1 MGEPGERAGPDGPET
16 AHPRAV
22 AQATVG
28 SFEVFH
34 LRFPPL
40 FRHGI
45 VDPARGYLAFA
56 LAGAVHKTFQRTSST
71 LAEGSFMSIPAGAA
85 HASAFG
91 VEGCQVLVIRARDE
105 EGQRLVG
112 SLLEGP
118 ARRPA
123 RGASVLGWQLAGEL
137 RCRDASSALALE
149 GLALEL
155 LARAGR
161 ATLPE
166 AGSRQPWVETVRELL
181 DAATPRPITLRELGA
196 TVGRH
201 PAQVAR
207 AFRQAHGVSVAEYT
221 RWLRLE
227 WATVAVTS
235 TDDPLSRIA
244 LDAGF
249 ADQSHFTRCFRR
261 HHGVTPG
268 RYRELVRA

>member
-1 MGEPGERAGPDGPET
+1 MGRPTERTRADVPET
-16 AHPRAV
+16 APPRAV
-22 AQATVG
+22 AQAAVG

-34 LRFPPL
+34 LRFPPW
-40 FRHGI
+40 FRHGV
-45 VDPARGYLAFA
+45 VDPPRGYLAFA
-56 LAGAVHKTFQRTSST
+56 LAGAVHKTFDRTSST

-85 HASAFG
+85 HKSDFG
-91 VEGCQVLVIRARDE
+91 AEGCQVLVIRARDE

-112 SLLEGP
+112 SLL
-118 ARRPA
+118 RRPA
-123 RGASVLGWQLAGEL
+123 QAPARAASILGWQLAGEL
-137 RCRDASSALALE
+137 RCRDASSPLALE
-149 GLALEL
+149 GLTLEL

-161 ATLPE
+161 ATLPDV
-166 AGSRQPWVETVRELL
+166 RPQPWVGVVRELL
-181 DAATPRPITLRELGA
+181 DAAAPRPITLRELA
-196 TVGRH
+196 AAVGRH

-207 AFRQAHGVSVAEYT
+207 AFRLAHGVSIAEYA

-244 LDAGF
+244 LDSGF